1 MTGFVLLDGC
11 LAVVVVAVA
20 VAVEV
25 DCKSRVSVAVDLV
38 VTSVKLFE
46 KEADESDALVELV
59 SGIITFSVGYDDALK
74 MVKPTVKFT
83 DNIAVALLT
92 VVLPLRVSTGS
103 NS

>member
-1 MTGFVLLDGC
+1 MTGFVFLDGS

-25 DCKSRVSVAVDLV
+25 DCKSRVRVTVDSVA
-38 VTSVKLFE
+38 TSVTLFDE
-46 KEADESDALVELV
+46 EANESVALVELV
-59 SGIITFSVGYDDALK
+59 SGIITFSVGYDDVLK

-83 DNIAVALLT
+83 DKIAVALLT
-92 VVLPLRVSTGS
+92 VVLPFRVSAGG

>member
-1 MTGFVLLDGC
+1 MTGFVLLDDS

-20 VAVEV
+20 VTVEV
-25 DCKSRVSVAVDLV
+25 DCKSRVSVPVDLV
-38 VTSVKLFE
+38 ATSVKLFE
-46 KEADESDALVELV
+46 KEADEFVALVELV
-59 SGIITFSVGYDDALK
+59 SGTITFSVGYDDVLK

-103 NS
+103 IS

>member
-1 MTGFVLLDGC
+1 MTGFVLLDDS

-20 VAVEV
+20 VTVEV
-25 DCKSRVSVAVDLV
+25 DCKSCVSVAVDLV
-38 VTSVKLFE
+38 ATSEKLFE
-46 KEADESDALVELV
+46 KEADESVALVELV